1 MNFTAID
8 FETANAGR
16 SSACALGLVQ
26 VKEGQIIAEHNWL
39 IDPQSPFDGRN
50 IAIHGITPSMVRG
63 KPTFVELWPT
73 LEPLLQGQ
81 IVVAHNA
88 SFDMSVIRYC
98 LDEAGTSYP
107 SFQYLCTYL
116 LGKKMLKE
124 LPSHKLDT
132 ISRHFGISL
141 KHHDALDDA
150 RAAAGILL
158 KLMER
163 EGHADA
169 ISFCKSQGYSAGN
182 LYPGGYTSFS
192 AQTRKSTKKRSKNE
206 DNNHAAGSQQVVSP
220 NTGERP
226 VEGVQPTISVTSVI
240 SANSATRHSGLE
252 LIKGQRTK
260 ISHEHQHF
268 RLLVEINGETRA
280 AGANLEG
287 AAFLLNKSGSCLPED
302 GLVYHGL
309 RANRDYSVLAY
320 KPQPDTCHFIV
331 DFGRLPDEI
340 DRIVLALILSD
351 EGASV
356 PMEWSANASVALID
370 ADSGTLL
377 VRFPFQAAYGRGSA
391 VVAGELYRNRSEWKF
406 NPIGAGYPGGVKAL
420 CKSYGLEN
428 ASEDAETAAAAET
441 AGFSERLENK

>member
-63 KPTFVELWPT
+63 KPTFGELWPT

-98 LDEAGTSYP
+98 LDEAGTAYP

-124 LPSHKLDT
+124 LTSHRLDA

-169 ISFCKSQGYSAGN
+169 ISLCSSQGYSAGN
-182 LYPGGYTSFS
+182 LYPGGYTPFS
-192 AQTRKSTKKRSKNE
+192 TQIQKNSKKRSGKEENKQ
-206 DNNHAAGSQQVVSP
+206 AAESQRVVTP
-220 NTGERP
+220 NAGNRLAK
-226 VEGVQPTISVTSVI
+226 GVQPTIS
-240 SANSATRHSGLE
+240 ANSATHHSGLE
-252 LIKGQRTK
+252 LIKGQR
-260 ISHEHQHF
+260 IGLNREHRLF
-268 RLLVEINGETRA
+268 RMLVEMNGEMSS
-280 AGANLEG
+280 GGVNMDG
-287 AAFLLNKSGSCLPED
+287 AAFLLNKDGCCLPDD
-302 GLVYHGL
+302 GFICHG
-309 RANRDYSVLAY
+309 RRTNGDYSVLSY
-320 KPQPDTCHFIV
+320 KPQPDKSHLIV
-331 DFGRLPDEI
+331 DFARLPNEI
-340 DRIVLALILSD
+340 DRIVLALIPSD
-351 EGASV
+351 EGALA
-356 PMEWSANASVALID
+356 PMEWSVKTSVTLID
-370 ADSGTLL
+370 ADSGALL
-377 VRFPFQAAYGRGSA
+377 VRFPFEAVYGRGSA
-391 VVAGELYRNRSEWKF
+391 VVAGELYRYRSEWKF
-406 NPIGAGYPGGVKAL
+406 NPVGARYPGGMEAL
-420 CKSYGLEN
+420 CKSYGFEF
-428 ASEDAETAAAAET
+428 APGDAETAAAAENV
-441 AGFSERLENK
+441 GYLEGPENK